1 MSKPIFD
8 KISDYTSSQ
17 SRNKIVI
24 HRDRIADIEPVNIG
38 QTLSEAIFNFKE
50 TGKLPMRVS
59 IELDHVLHDSI
70 TLHDVFGKYLSIA
83 NLGILF
89 EPGLKIDFS
98 RLLDKYSQNNVLFVQ
113 WDGEIDSGILYFLLR
128 EHGIKIDIRNLSHI
142 VI

>member
-8 KISDYTSSQ
+8 KISDYTRSQ

-24 HRDRIADIEPVNIG
+24 HRERIADIEPVNIG
-38 QTLSEAIFNFKE
+38 QSLSEAIFNFKE

-59 IELDHVLHDSI
+59 IELDNILHTSI
-70 TLHDVFGKYLSIA
+70 SQHDLFGKCLSIA

-89 EPGLKIDFS
+89 EPELKIDFS

-113 WDGEIDSGILYFLLR
+113 WDGEINSGILFFLSR
-128 EHGIKIDIRNLSHI
+128 EHGVKINIRNLSHI